1 MARFAD
7 RLLTRCDPVRVSSLL
22 GMQAVDEFLRS
33 QVLAG
38 IDHPTTSE
46 GIELLSRDERARYLA
61 KEPVSRKHFDPSL
74 LNGVPIV
81 AADDVAVY
89 ASSLPDG
96 TNMAD
101 VVASMAPAFDR
112 FFIEFQAVP
121 RRGSSSSWA
130 AFLGE
135 FSAWGAL
142 VTADQYSDRYGVFE
156 EDDGAPRWILTL
168 LLFLEREKGKPFG
181 PAAEHVLGLA
191 EDGTWF
197 RHANGSNWWAGGAAG
212 FFEPDLTWDLQN
224 EWGDRT
230 AQLLFPVLLAIS
242 FMHCKNVQ
250 LREES
255 PAEALSRKHRRKH
268 GRELVRFHTLEIEPL
283 RRLLDQH
290 RSTGAHGL
298 RNALHICRGHFKTFS
313 PEAPLLG
320 RHTGTYWWAPH
331 LRGTREEGVVAKDYR
346 INAPIDLG
354 RAYREADEVVEE
366 ITKEA
371 PLYRDPDS
379 VGRGRAAHNRTQ
391 NCIAAV
397 IRELGW
403 LPRSPKPEEPE
414 FDLAWSTDVGV
425 FVCEVKSLTAQN
437 EERQLRMAIGQ
448 VIRYRQKLAAAGHE
462 PMTAVIATETTPID
476 VSWDQLCRHEG
487 ILLIWPEVAKTR
499 IESAVVTLRSCA

>member
-7 RLLTRCDPVRVSSLL
+7 RLLTRCDPVRVSSFF
-22 GMQAVDEFLRS
+22 GRQVFDEFLRS
-33 QVLAG
+33 QVLAR

-46 GIELLSRDERARYLA
+46 GIESLLRNERVRYLA
-61 KEPVSRKHFDPSL
+61 GETVSRKQFDPSI

-101 VVASMAPAFDR
+101 IVASMAPPFDR
-112 FFIEFQAVP
+112 FFIEFQGVS
-121 RRGSSSSWA
+121 RREGSSRWGA
-130 AFLGE
+130 CLGE
-135 FSAWGAL
+135 FSACGAL
-142 VTADQYSDRYGVFE
+142 VTADHYSDRYGVFE

-181 PAAEHVLGLA
+181 PASEHFLGLA

-197 RHANGSNWWAGGAAG
+197 RHADGLNWWAGGPTG
-212 FFEPDLTWDLQN
+212 FFEPDLPWELQ
-224 EWGDRT
+224 EDWGNRT
-230 AQLLFPVLLAIS
+230 SQILFPVLLAIS

-250 LREES
+250 LRKEA
-255 PAEALSRKHRRKH
+255 PAEALSRNHRRKH

-283 RRLLDQH
+283 RRLLDQN
-290 RSTGAHGL
+290 RPAGAHGL

-331 LRGTREEGVVAKDYR
+331 MRGSPEEGVVAKDYR
-346 INAPIDLG
+346 INAPMDLG
-354 RAYREADEVVEE
+354 RAYREADEIIEE
-366 ITKEA
+366 IQKEA
-371 PLYRDPDS
+371 PPSRDPDS
-379 VGRGRAAHNRTQ
+379 MGRGRAAHNRTQ
-391 NCIAAV
+391 NCIAAAV
-397 IRELGW
+397 RELGW

-448 VIRYRQKLAAAGHE
+448 VIRYRQKLTAAGHE
-462 PMTAVIATETTPID
+462 PTTAVIATETTPID

-499 IESAVVTLRSCA
+499 IESAVATLQSCA